1 MDKLILSTKKRIL
14 VPFVLIGAFLLW
26 MYLCH
31 ANYESYWNGTI
42 YRVQTTDFNILHHT
56 MPATISQAI
65 ISNRDDVVQNV
76 LDSTYGLFGI
86 VVTDPTGMSILYQTN
101 KVYHREGWQDKV
113 TPEALAQIAK
123 QEPPDVLTDPPP
135 LTPIWEHK
143 SPRDSKPAQRAP
155 FGISDLGG
163 KKVLGYI
170 YYIRPTP
177 PTFFE
182 DMSTW
187 LGTGVWE
194 LSGAKRG
201 YFYITLCSIAFS
213 CAMVLLIWLRQRML
227 ESKQLELTHIQRE
240 LDIRKKA
247 LDHLSAEL
255 TAQKTRK
262 AWLEKEAEESYR
274 RAYSLKQALTR
285 LRDSL
290 LIVNAQN
297 PPAATGEIGGAP
309 IKVRPAVHPPSS
321 LLEEIEQLIPGLADN
336 ADALKTQASLLHDYC
351 TVLEQRQSEMKRI
364 VEHAYTKTQSVGS
377 LIDMSPSSK
386 N

>member
-1 MDKLILSTKKRIL
+1 MDKLLLTTKKRIL
-14 VPFVLIGAFLLW
+14 VPFVIIGALVLW
-26 MYLCH
+26 LYLCH

-42 YRVQTTDFNILHHT
+42 YRVQTTDFNVLHHT
-56 MPATISQAI
+56 LPPTISQLI
-65 ISNRDDVVQNV
+65 IANRDDVIQNV

-86 VVTDPTGMSILYQTN
+86 VITDPTGMSILYQTN
-101 KVYHREGWQDKV
+101 KVYHREGWQDKAV
-113 TPEALAQIAK
+113 PEALAQVAK
-123 QEPPDVLTDPPP
+123 AEPPDVLTDPPP
-135 LTPIWEHK
+135 LAPMWEHK
-143 SPRDSKPAQRAP
+143 SPRDTKFAQRAP
-155 FGISDLGG
+155 FGTSDWKG

-177 PTFFE
+177 PSFFD

-201 YFYITLCSIAFS
+201 YFYISLCTMAFS
-213 CAMVLLIWLRQRML
+213 LAMVLLIWLRQRVL
-227 ESKQLELTHIQRE
+227 ETKQLELTHIQRE
-240 LDIRKKA
+240 MDIRKKA
-247 LDHLSAEL
+247 LVHLSAEL

-274 RAYSLKQALTR
+274 RAYSLKQALTK

-297 PPAATGEIGGAP
+297 APDSIADGGGHP
-309 IKVRPAVHPPSS
+309 LKIRPAVHPPSS
-321 LLEEIEQLIPGLADN
+321 VLEEIEQLIPGLADN

-351 TVLEQRQSEMKRI
+351 TVLEQRQVEMKRI
-364 VEHAYTKTQSVGS
+364 VEVAYTRTQSAAN
-377 LIDMSPSSK
+377 LMDMSPSSK